1 VTREASARAVIQR
14 RKVRQ
19 RELIDLAEEFAR
31 ELDSKLGVRS
41 VVVYGSVARG
51 DFNVWSDVDVLVIAD
66 SLPKEVADRPA
77 ALGPAPPGV
86 QPIAWTPEE
95 LTAAVTRRNP
105 IATEAA
111 TKGVVV
117 LGADHWLELIG

>member
-1 VTREASARAVIQR
+1 VIQR

-117 LGADHWLELIG
+117 LGADRWLELIG